1 LSALFGH
8 KGPTGILAILKKKG
22 WSSKLSAGNK
32 FEARGIELFD
42 VDVDLTE
49 EGVEHVDDVVKLIF
63 QVIIIYLISPKKKK
77 YIIYFLHVFRCVV
90 CKYVKT

>member
-8 KGPTGILAILKKKG
+8 EGPTSIFTVLKKRG

-42 VDVDLTE
+42 IDVDLTE
-49 EGVEHVDDVVKLIF
+49 EGVEHVEDIIKLIF
-63 QVIIIYLISPKKKK
+63 QVMFYFFNFFQCKIYNIIFAN
-77 YIIYFLHVFRCVV
+77 FL
-90 CKYVKT
+90 